1 MVVKGFTISLT
12 KIKMAFLI
20 PAVEAVGTVFAETIM
35 VEVPFLIDEFIALCI
50 ANPGNA
56 VEYAFAT
63 QGGPEFVAGATTV
76 LGAGSAGLV
85 ASTAALG
92 YATYLGGK
100 GIVDALTIPRTSV
113 SSPRGVKKVK
123 RKFADTGMHYV
134 RPFKRF
140 RVPRRIYRKRK

>member
-1 MVVKGFTISLT
+1 
-12 KIKMAFLI
+12 MAFVI
-20 PAVEAVGTVFAETIM
+20 PAVEAIGTVFAETVM
-35 VEVPFLIDEFIALCI
+35 VEIPFLIDEFIALCI

-92 YATYLGGK
+92 YAAYLGGK
-100 GIVDALTIPRTSV
+100 GVVDALTPNKSPNFMPR
-113 SSPRGVKKVK
+113 KKVK
-123 RKFADTGMHYV
+123 YRDTGMHYI
-134 RPFKRF
+134 RPLKRLKL
-140 RVPRRIYRKRK
+140 RKRSYHKKK